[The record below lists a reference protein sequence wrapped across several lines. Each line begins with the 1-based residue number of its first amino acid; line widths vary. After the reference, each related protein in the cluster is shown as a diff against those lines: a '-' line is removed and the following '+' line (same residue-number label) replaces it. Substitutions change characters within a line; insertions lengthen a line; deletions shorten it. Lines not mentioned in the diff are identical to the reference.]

1 MPDALSMREAHA
13 ELAAALDSVNRVLLN
28 SNDRGGAF
36 EESLAESR
44 RTLRASYQLL
54 GNRIAGQLR
63 EGEDKD
69 LARS

>member
-1 MPDALSMREAHA
+1 MALSMREALA
-13 ELAAALDSVNRVLLN
+13 ELAAALDAVNRVIDS

-36 EESLAESR
+36 EESLAETR

-63 EGEDKD
+63 EDEDKD